1 MGPHSDHLYRSDL
14 LQDLVN
20 EAVLNINS
28 PRVSAEKVAGKL
40 LMRWRGLVRV
50 LR

>member
-14 LQDLVN
+14 LQDLVAK
-20 EAVLNINS
+20 AVLNS
-28 PRVSAEKVAGKL
+28 DSAGVSSGKITDKL
-40 LMRWRGLVRV
+40 LVGWGGLVRI